1 MVLGDIL
8 GIVKDVTDGARHLAG
23 LGLVG
28 LIDGTESVL
37 AATLGDETCEAVA
50 ERVKETGEDL
60 WKLLLDKFVPNK
72 EQQEAINWVLYLL
85 AEKLESDRMTFDFFF
100 RRKKPLA
107 VLMLLIFKAHSLEH
121 QSLSMNYRPLKFKK
135 EDSDELKRLSKFCI
149 NVYQAVMTDEERDEE
164 HKDRDAHEIMEMLDE
179 DEILQLCDQD
189 LHLQEGRKRSPRFM
203 VFTDTRSESIV
214 VAIRGTKTR

>member
-37 AATLGDETCEAVA
+37 EATLGDETCGAIA

-164 HKDRDAHEIMEMLDE
+164 HKDRNAHEIMDLLEE
-179 DEILQLCDQD
+179 DEILLLCDQD

-203 VFTDTRSESIV
+203 VFTDKRSESIV